1 MTSGALAVLSDDRD
15 KVTAARASVS
25 TGTRE
30 AFDVL
35 VDRYH
40 APLLQ
45 YLTRQTGHPELAA
58 DLTQETFLAAFR
70 CLDQLADDGAFA
82 AWLYGIARNQLRM
95 EWRRRR
101 LRRLVSLDWL
111 PALLERDTSALRLP
125 DTSQHCEESDGIQ
138 RALDCLSPP
147 LREALLLHSLGGFSG
162 EEVAR
167 ILGISPAAARKR
179 ISRAAAEFRR
189 QYNDGA
195 EHHGSNELPVSG

>member
-1 MTSGALAVLSDDRD
+1 MTSGAFALWGDDGDAVL
-15 KVTAARASVS
+15 AARAGVG

-30 AFDVL
+30 AFEVL
-35 VDRYH
+35 IDRYH

-45 YLTRQTGHPELAA
+45 YLARQTGNPELAA

-70 CLDQLADDGAFA
+70 CLDQLAADGAFA

-95 EWRRRR
+95 EWRRHRV
-101 LRRLVSLDWL
+101 RRLVSLDWL
-111 PALLERDTSALRLP
+111 PTLLERDTPALRLSDP
-125 DTSQHCEESDGIQ
+125 SQQCEERDGIQ
-138 RALDCLSPP
+138 QALDNLSHQ
-147 LREALLLHSLGGFSG
+147 LREALLLHSLSGFSG

-189 QYNDGA
+189 QYHDGTDR
-195 EHHGSNELPVSG
+195 HDSNAFPISG